1 MFKNLNI
8 KQIERIL
15 MLALIGF
22 FVFWMLRQCANAAN
36 ADKMQPIENVQS
48 NQVQPQAN
56 NNLETSEQPRSTSS
70 SNSTNRRDTIVQTQY
85 VQRPTALF
93 VWAEGLKVRAEPYLT
108 SSVVMTLPLNAQ
120 VSFQGETSSFKQ
132 KIKMDGIEYDERW
145 LKVKTTDGKVGWVYG
160 GGVRLY
166 QK

>member
-22 FVFWMLRQCANAAN
+22 FVFWMLRQCATTAN
-36 ADKMQPIENVQS
+36 SDKMQRIDNVQQP
-48 NQVQPQAN
+48 NPAQPQTDN
-56 NNLETSEQPRSTSS
+56 NTTPPT
-70 SNSTNRRDTIVQTQY
+70 TTTTTPPTTTRRDTIVQTQY

-93 VWAEGLKVRAEPYLT
+93 IWADGLKVRAEPYLT
-108 SSVVMTLPLNAQ
+108 SLIVTTLPLNGQ

-132 KIKMDGIEYDERW
+132 KITLDGIEYDERW
-145 LKVKTTDGKVGWVYG
+145 LKIKTADGKVGWVYG

>member
-15 MLALIGF
+15 MLALIAI
-22 FVFWMLRQCANAAN
+22 FVFWMLRQCAQSTKPENQ
-36 ADKMQPIENVQS
+36 MQQINKEQPQPAQPQPN
-48 NQVQPQAN
+48 NNNVQPQN
-56 NNLETSEQPRSTSS
+56 VQPTN
-70 SNSTNRRDTIVQTQY
+70 SNVRKDTIIQTQY

-108 SSVVMTLPLNAQ
+108 STVVTTLPLNAQ

-132 KIKMDGIEYDERW
+132 KISLDGIDYDERW
-145 LKVKTTDGKVGWVYG
+145 LKVKTTDGKTGWVYG
-160 GGVRLY
+160 GGIRLY

>member
-1 MFKNLNI
+1 MFKNLNV

-22 FVFWMLRQCANAAN
+22 FGFWMLRQCATAAN
-36 ADKMQPIENVQS
+36 SDKMQRIDNVQP
-48 NQVQPQAN
+48 NPAQPQADN
-56 NNLETSEQPRSTSS
+56 NNTQPQNTQVTN
-70 SNSTNRRDTIVQTQY
+70 SNVRRDTIVRTQY

-93 VWAEGLKVRAEPYLT
+93 VWADGLKVRVEPYLT
-108 SSVVMTLPLNAQ
+108 SAIVVSLPLNTQ
-120 VSFQGETSSFKQ
+120 VSFEGETSSFKQ
-132 KIKMDGIEYDERW
+132 KIKMDNIEYNERW

-160 GGVRLY
+160 GGIRLY

>member
-1 MFKNLNI
+1 MFKNINI

-22 FVFWMLRQCANAAN
+22 FVFWMLRQCATAAN
-36 ADKMQPIENVQS
+36 SDKMQRIDNIEQTTPQT
-48 NQVQPQAN
+48 QVN
-56 NNLETSEQPRSTSS
+56 NNLQPQNTQPT
-70 SNSTNRRDTIVQTQY
+70 NSTVRRDTIIQTQY

-108 SSVVMTLPLNAQ
+108 SSVVTTLPLNAQ
-120 VSFQGETSSFKQ
+120 ISFQGETSSFKQ
-132 KIKMDGIEYDERW
+132 KITLDGIEYDERW
-145 LKVKTTDGKVGWVYG
+145 LKVKTPDGKNGWVYG
-160 GGVRLY
+160 GGIRLY

>member
-1 MFKNLNI
+1 MFKNLNV

-22 FVFWMLRQCANAAN
+22 FVFWMLRQCATAAN
-36 ADKMQPIENVQS
+36 SDKMQRIDNVEPS
-48 NQVQPQAN
+48 APAQPQADN
-56 NNLETSEQPRSTSS
+56 NPQPRNTQPTTSTV
-70 SNSTNRRDTIVQTQY
+70 RRDTIIQTQY

-108 SSVVMTLPLNAQ
+108 SSIVTTLPLNAQ
-120 VSFQGETSSFKQ
+120 ISFQGETSSFKQ
-132 KIKMDGIEYDERW
+132 KITLEGIEYDERW
-145 LKVKTTDGKVGWVYG
+145 LKVKTADGKTGWVYG